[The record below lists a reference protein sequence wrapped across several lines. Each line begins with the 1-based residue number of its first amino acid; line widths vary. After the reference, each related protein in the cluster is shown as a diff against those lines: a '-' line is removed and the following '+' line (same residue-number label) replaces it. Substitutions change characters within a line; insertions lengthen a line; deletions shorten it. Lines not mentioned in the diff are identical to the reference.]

1 MISTNGAG
9 GRWMVTIICALLGAL
24 PLCVSSFTTNRAWR
38 VDHSP
43 VRQQVGQQ
51 KPRDPTRMQLL
62 GHNLANNAWDL
73 VEMGN
78 ASQLRSRRNMFQ
90 FGVTATL
97 ALSTACQSAQASTT
111 DPKTGIL
118 LPSEGEIETSIPL
131 VWDDSEDG
139 NPFASMGRDK
149 FSRLDMTPDRV
160 FYNDPRFVEHVDENA
175 VRKMT
180 QYISGQFL
188 RPGDSVLDLCSSWTS
203 HIDPSVFV
211 QKDLTRVAGLG
222 MNEKELTA
230 NPSLTEWT
238 ILDLNANKD
247 TKLPYETSSFDAV
260 LCQLSIDYL
269 IHPLEVM
276 KEVGRVLKPGGRVAI
291 LFSNRLFLSKAVGL
305 WTGADDIDHAYTV
318 GSYLHYSFGGFED
331 IKAEDLSTRKG
342 NGKNKPIV
350 GDPIYVVTAK
360 KAI

>member
-9 GRWMVTIICALLGAL
+9 GWWMVTIMCAMLAAL

-38 VDHSP
+38 FDHSS
-43 VRQQVGQQ
+43 VRQQVGQH
-51 KPRDPTRMQLL
+51 KPWDPTRMKLL

-73 VEMGN
+73 VEMAD

-90 FGVTATL
+90 IGVTATL
-97 ALSTACQSAQASTT
+97 IALSTACQSAQASTT

-149 FSRLDMTPDRV
+149 FSRLDMTPDGV

-175 VRKMT
+175 VQKMT
-180 QYISGQFL
+180 
-188 RPGDSVLDLCSSWTS
+188 RWTS
-203 HIDPSVFV
+203 HIDPSVV
-211 QKDLTRVAGLG
+211 AKDLTRVAGLG

-238 ILDLNANKD
+238 IRDLNANKD

-269 IHPLEVM
+269 VHPLEVM